1 MRQATFAVPGDL
13 ATPTGGYAYDRRVI
27 DELRAL
33 GWRIDV
39 IDIGTGFPQAT
50 AEQRAAALQL
60 LTVAATDGALIIDGL
75 AFGAM
80 PQEAAALARTHRL
93 LALVHHPLALETG
106 LAPEQAAALRASE
119 RAALAQARGVIASSA
134 FTARLIAS
142 DYDVAQSHINVAEPG
157 TDRVEWADGSG
168 SDIVHLLAVGAL
180 VPRKGYD
187 TLVAALAMLSDLPW
201 QLTVAGDTRR
211 SPETV
216 ATLKAAIARANLA
229 VRITLAGAM
238 PDEALAAAYR
248 SADAFVAP
256 SHLEGYGMAVASAIA
271 HGLPVVATR
280 GGALVE
286 TVGDAGLLVPPGEP
300 GALAG
305 ALRRVISEASV
316 RQELRA
322 AARAAARRLPTWRDT
337 ARQFAQALEAAA

>member
-1 MRQATFAVPGDL
+1 MRHATFAVPGDL

-39 IDIGTGFPQAT
+39 IDIGTGFPQPT
-50 AEQRAAALQL
+50 AEQRAAALQRL
-60 LTVAATDGALIIDGL
+60 AAAATDGALIIDGL

-93 LALVHHPLALETG
+93 IALVHHPLALETG

-119 RAALAQARGVIASSA
+119 RAALAQARRVIASSA

-142 DYDVAQSHINVAEPG
+142 DYGVAQARINVAEPG
-157 TDRVEWADGSG
+157 TDRVERAEGSG
-168 SDIVHLLAVGAL
+168 SDIVHVLAVGAL

-187 TLVAALAMLSDLPW
+187 TLVAALARLSDLPW
-201 QLTVAGDTRR
+201 RLTLAGDMTR
-211 SPETV
+211 SVETV
-216 ATLKAAIARANLA
+216 AKLKAAIAQANLA
-229 VRITLAGAM
+229 ARITLAGAL

-248 SADAFVAP
+248 SADVFVAP
-256 SHLEGYGMAVASAIA
+256 SHLEGYGMAVARAIA

-286 TVGDAGLLVPPGEP
+286 TIGDAGLLVAPGEP
-300 GALAG
+300 EALAG

-322 AARAAARRLPTWRDT
+322 AARAAAGRLPTWRDT